1 MKHKIQLIF
10 HAGLNKTGSTS
21 IQSSLRQ
28 NKAALLA
35 QGILVPDTGIKFV
48 SRHHL
53 FLALENNEYTNL
65 VDDLYQE
72 AVDKKCHTIIMSEES
87 LNKSSSFKKHEY
99 FKKYFSDIKFV
110 FYLRRQD
117 TLLESHY
124 NQTIKVPWQ
133 KSRSIEGPETLLKFA
148 KTLAW
153 LHYDKLL
160 DAFADIFGKKSV
172 VAIPFE
178 RGQVPANIAE
188 HFLADICGIDCS
200 NLNMKMRKDNTSLPY
215 ASLGMARKINEFN
228 MDLLAKPGFIRKSI
242 HAILRDHY
250 TDSSSLIIDYE
261 KRQRLMNHYRAGNEY
276 VAKHYLNRE
285 EGKLFYLPL
294 PGKNQNIQNTE
305 LSEKDEDLFRAKII
319 TLLRYLSKK

>member
-1 MKHKIQLIF
+1 MNLIF
-10 HAGLNKTGSTS
+10 HAGLSKSGSTS
-21 IQSSLRQ
+21 IQSSLQ
-28 NKAALLA
+28 KNKAALLA
-35 QGILVPDTGIKFV
+35 QGILVPETGVKFR

-53 FLALENNEYTNL
+53 FFAYKNEDYTDL
-65 VDDLYQE
+65 VDALHQE
-72 AVDKKCHTIIMSEES
+72 AISKKCHTIIMSEES
-87 LNKSSSFKKHEY
+87 INKGNDIEKHIY

-117 TLLESHY
+117 TLLESYY

-133 KSRSIEGPETLLKFA
+133 KMRSVEGPETLLKFA

-250 TDSSSLIIDYE
+250 TDSSSLIIRYE
-261 KRQRLMNHYRAGNEY
+261 KRIMLMNRYRAGNEY

-294 PGKNQNIQNTE
+294 PGKNQNIQHTE
-305 LSEKDEDLFRAKII
+305 LSEKDDVLFHAKII
-319 TLLRYLSKK
+319 PLLRYLSTE